1 MNESKSLE
9 LEELK
14 LLKGNEAL
22 LFELKIFNVYIDA
35 KRMFSRKLL
44 ARKKVLERKYNE
56 TKAKLKLSVLK
67 KKIS

>member
-9 LEELK
+9 LEEELK
-14 LLKGNEAL
+14 LLKGNEAF

-44 ARKKVLERKYNE
+44 ARKKVLERK
-56 TKAKLKLSVLK
+56 
-67 KKIS
+67 